1 MYVWLCVFS
10 MKEAGGGV
18 LGFESTGT
26 GSRSTGNRGTSLCHR
41 GNRII
46 VWVDSLD
53 PRLVTLSV
61 WSKPVECL
69 SEWIPVAAIR
79 ACPIFISMH
88 FKRNSNSFTF
98 NSLPS
103 RGPTVMWPSP
113 LVMPPYPTPST
124 TPPTP
129 LEMNSPDRCH
139 TAQNDNLPFGNQ
151 PLAPL
156 CSLKLS

>member
-1 MYVWLCVFS
+1 MGVCMAVCVFH
-10 MKEAGGGV
+10 EGGRGV

-26 GSRSTGNRGTSLCHR
+26 GSRSTGNQGTSLRHR

-46 VWVDSLD
+46 VWADSLD

-61 WSKPVECL
+61 CSKPVECL

-103 RGPTVMWPSP
+103 RGPAVMWPSP
-113 LVMPPYPTPST
+113 LVMPPHPLYYPTH
-124 TPPTP
+124 PTGDELTRQVP
-129 LEMNSPDRCH
+129 Y
-139 TAQNDNLPFGNQ
+139 
-151 PLAPL
+151 
-156 CSLKLS
+156 CSE